1 MKKVKVPAL
10 EKNYNIKLNDLTNN
24 VNYFFMNNYTYGVI
38 LRKLVNRVE
47 AADYETMPHDSAPQN
62 I

>member
-24 VNYFFMNNYTYGVI
+24 VNYFF
-38 LRKLVNRVE
+38 
-47 AADYETMPHDSAPQN
+47 YEQLLTRSDSKKACE
-62 I
+62 

>member
-1 MKKVKVPAL
+1 MKVPEL
-10 EKNYNIKLNDLTNN
+10 EKNYNIKQNDQTNN
-24 VNYFFMNNYTYGVI
+24 VNYFFMNNYSHGVI

-47 AADYETMPHDSAPQN
+47 AADYETMPHDSEPQN